1 MNEQKLARLVLECH
15 RRGYSIRHHLREM
28 RTQHIAS
35 LASGAF
41 GLALLQAADCDTLM
55 WIVLGTGIGL
65 FGAGWDVVSGREE
78 RLAVHRED
86 HRLEQG
92 GGHRPVGRAE
102 SGRRR
107 FAGRSEIAGGL
118 P

>member
-15 RRGYSIRHHLREM
+15 RRGYSIRHHMREM

-65 FGAGWDVVSGREE
+65 FLRDAMWFQAVKKGWPFNEKIIDWNKVEAIAQSDGPSPEDGGSPD
-78 RLAVHRED
+78 AVR
-86 HRLEQG
+86 
-92 GGHRPVGRAE
+92 
-102 SGRRR
+102 
-107 FAGRSEIAGGL
+107 
-118 P
+118 